1 MNPLGGIANSLIT
14 VLTGTDPSQLQA
26 QATAAEQ
33 SVILAVEVVI
43 ILMVFMVVE
52 LGILVFQKRS

>member
-1 MNPLGGIANSLIT
+1 VNPLGGIANSLIT
-14 VLTGTDPSQLQA
+14 VLTGTDPSQLQE

-52 LGILVFQKRS
+52 LGVLVFQKRS